1 MNSRGARGGRGGA
14 AAEAVSARGARGGS
28 RGRGSFQ
35 PVSEAPAYATHQRTA
50 TTQRPAASELSH
62 PVAARGRS
70 RFLSR
75 MGVVEG
81 DEQAGSPPPP
91 PPPSVAGPAGWGVAE
106 VACWLS
112 ELGFKQYAEAFK
124 SHHVTGA
131 VLPLLSKDVL
141 KTDLGIASLGH
152 RLLVVQGVR
161 TLFPDSPPSSGDG
174 AAATR
179 LADVEG
185 QANKAASLVFAG
197 QAEVQRLTA
206 EVGTLKR
213 ALSAAT
219 GSVAELSRTAAK
231 PPSNAPLS
239 AETQAR
245 LNKALKQSEA
255 AQASCV
261 LLKEDLA
268 SHRGEMQK
276 VTSTLAKG
284 LKESLSGGAAGAAGA
299 AGAGGGPLPRE
310 TSAPREPSAGDARRA
325 ALGVPAAP
333 AAPTR
338 VERAD
343 KADKAERTGAVASTA
358 AAKKNA
364 RGASKPEPNT
374 EVSKP
379 EPKRPESKPTKPANQ
394 AALGAAASAG
404 SAAAGDATQ
413 PTKRAEGKG
422 RGKGGRGEPT
432 EGGRGGRA
440 APSAAAS
447 KPNAPPPAAKRAA
460 APTAVARHGA
470 GAGGATPR
478 PLLEAKLSVS
488 SRNEVHLSIELL

>member
-28 RGRGSFQ
+28 RGRGSFH
-35 PVSEAPAYATHQRTA
+35 PVSEAPVYATHQRTA

-299 AGAGGGPLPRE
+299 GGGPLPRE

-404 SAAAGDATQ
+404 SVAAGDATQ

-447 KPNAPPPAAKRAA
+447 KPNAPPPPAAKRAA

>member
-1 MNSRGARGGRGGA
+1 M
-14 AAEAVSARGARGGS
+14 
-28 RGRGSFQ
+28 
-35 PVSEAPAYATHQRTA
+35 
-50 TTQRPAASELSH
+50 
-62 PVAARGRS
+62 
-70 RFLSR
+70 
-75 MGVVEG
+75 EG
-81 DEQAGSPPPP
+81 DDQAGSPPPP
-91 PPPSVAGPAGWGVAE
+91 PPSAAGPAGWGVAE
-106 VACWLS
+106 VARWLS

-299 AGAGGGPLPRE
+299 AGGPLPRE

-333 AAPTR
+333 AAPAR
-338 VERAD
+338 VDRVD
-343 KADKAERTGAVASTA
+343 RAERTGAVASTA

-364 RGASKPEPNT
+364 RGASKPEPKLT

-379 EPKRPESKPTKPANQ
+379 EPKRSESKPTKPANQ